1 MDCPSRSAYHAA
13 NHHEGT
19 LVQLS
24 FDFYM
29 LEAKPEHLIGDRAYD
44 R

>member
-1 MDCPSRSAYHAA
+1 MRPILMMV
-13 NHHEGT
+13 T
-19 LVQLS
+19 WVQLS

-44 R
+44 SDGLDDDLK